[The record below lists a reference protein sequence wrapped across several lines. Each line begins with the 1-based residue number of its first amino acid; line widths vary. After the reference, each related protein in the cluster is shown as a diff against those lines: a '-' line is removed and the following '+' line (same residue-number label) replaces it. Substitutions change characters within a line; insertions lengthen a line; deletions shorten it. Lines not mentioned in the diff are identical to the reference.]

1 MEVGAISS
9 GLVTGL
15 REGVEAA
22 LIVSI
27 VLAYLARTDNLRFA
41 GRIWLGVAA
50 AVATSAALGVVLFVT
65 VGELP
70 EPYEQIFE
78 GATLL
83 VAAGI
88 VTWMLF
94 WMRRAAAS
102 VKGELHVAL
111 GRALGEGSAWGLTA
125 LAFSAIL
132 REGIETSVF
141 LVAQVTAAS
150 SATGGAGG
158 APGGWGVL
166 VGALAG
172 LGIAAFLGVGFY
184 HGSRRINLARFFR
197 WTGIALIVIA
207 AGLVGRGIH
216 EFAEI
221 GLIGQWTQRAFD
233 LSALLPDDVGLG
245 AFLRAVVGYAAA
257 PEIITLVAQLG
268 YLLIVLVLYLRP
280 TAPRIAATPSP
291 VSPAQPRP

>member
-1 MEVGAISS
+1 MEFGAVST

-50 AVATSAALGVVLFVT
+50 AAATSAALGVALYFT

-70 EPYEQIFE
+70 EPYEQVFE
-78 GATLL
+78 GGTLL
-83 VAAGI
+83 LAAGI

-141 LVAQVTAAS
+141 LVAQVTAA
-150 SATGGAGG
+150 GGAQRTGSG
-158 APGGWGVL
+158 DQ
-166 VGALAG
+166 AG
-172 LGIAAFLGVGFY
+172 LGVLAGALVGLAIAAILGVGFY

-207 AGLVGRGIH
+207 AGLVGRAVH

-221 GLIGQWTQRAFD
+221 GAIGFGTQVAFNM
-233 LSALLPDDVGLG
+233 SGLLPDDVGLG
-245 AFLRAVVGYAAA
+245 AFLRALVGYAAA
-257 PEIITLVAQLG
+257 PEVVTVVLQVG
-268 YLLIVLVLYLRP
+268 YLLTVLALYLRP
-280 TAPRIAATPSP
+280 NGPRVTVTPSP
-291 VSPAQPRP
+291 VSPARP

>member
-1 MEVGAISS
+1 VEVGAISS

-50 AVATSAALGVVLFVT
+50 ATATSAALGILLFVT

-125 LAFSAIL
+125 LAFTAIL

-141 LVAQVTAAS
+141 LVAQATAAN
-150 SATGGAGG
+150 SAEAGG

-166 VGALAG
+166 VGAIAG
-172 LGIAAFLGVGFY
+172 LAIATFLGVGFY

-207 AGLVGRGIH
+207 AGLVGRGVH

-221 GLIGQWTQRAFD
+221 GLIAQWTQPAFD
-233 LSALLPDDVGLG
+233 LSRVLPDDAGLG
-245 AFLRAVVGYAAA
+245 AFLRALVGYAAA
-257 PEIITLVAQLG
+257 PEVVTLVLQLG
-268 YLLIVLVLYLRP
+268 YLLTVLVLYLRP

>member
-88 VTWMLF
+88 V
-94 WMRRAAAS
+94 
-102 VKGELHVAL
+102 
-111 GRALGEGSAWGLTA
+111 
-125 LAFSAIL
+125 
-132 REGIETSVF
+132 
-141 LVAQVTAAS
+141 
-150 SATGGAGG
+150 
-158 APGGWGVL
+158 
-166 VGALAG
+166 
-172 LGIAAFLGVGFY
+172 GVGFY

-233 LSALLPDDVGLG
+233 LSAVLPDDVGLG

-291 VSPAQPRP
+291 V

>member
-150 SATGGAGG
+150 TMAAEQAGRG
-158 APGGWGVL
+158 PAGWGVL
-166 VGALAG
+166 AGALGG
-172 LGIAAFLGVGFY
+172 LAIATVLGVGF
-184 HGSRRINLARFFR
+184 
-197 WTGIALIVIA
+197 
-207 AGLVGRGIH
+207 
-216 EFAEI
+216 
-221 GLIGQWTQRAFD
+221 
-233 LSALLPDDVGLG
+233 
-245 AFLRAVVGYAAA
+245 
-257 PEIITLVAQLG
+257 
-268 YLLIVLVLYLRP
+268 
-280 TAPRIAATPSP
+280 
-291 VSPAQPRP
+291 

>member
-50 AVATSAALGVVLFVT
+50 AAATSAALGVLLFVT

-125 LAFSAIL
+125 LAFTAIL

-141 LVAQVTAAS
+141 LVAQATAAN
-150 SATGGAGG
+150 SAEAGGG

-166 VGALAG
+166 VGAIAG
-172 LGIAAFLGVGFY
+172 LAIATFLGVGFY

-197 WTGIALIVIA
+197 WTGIALILIA
-207 AGLVGRGIH
+207 AGLVGRGVH

-221 GLIGQWTQRAFD
+221 GLIAQWTQPAFD
-233 LSALLPDDVGLG
+233 LSRVLPDDAGLG
-245 AFLRAVVGYAAA
+245 AFLRALVGYAAA
-257 PEIITLVAQLG
+257 PEVVTLVLQVG
-268 YLLIVLVLYLRP
+268 YLLTVLVLYLRP